1 MAEDQARNRRPLA
14 SRRLN
19 VMRHLAGGLARLGL
33 SPNQISFA
41 GIVFSGVA
49 AVAFLNVSTM
59 PVLWLVGAVFIQL
72 RLLANLLDGLVAVE
86 EGRGSTTGP
95 LWNEMPD
102 RIEDTLIIAG
112 FGHAIGQPDLGLW
125 TALVAV
131 GCAYVRMLGGALG
144 QQQDFSGPMA
154 KQHRMAAL
162 TIGCA
167 IAFVETL
174 SGAEHSLTEVLL
186 WLVLVGTLV
195 TIARRTSTLARR
207 LRDTA

>member
-1 MAEDQARNRRPLA
+1 MRR
-14 SRRLN
+14 
-19 VMRHLAGGLARLGL
+19 LAGGLARLGL
-33 SPNQISFA
+33 SPNHISFA
-41 GIVFSGVA
+41 GIVFSGIA
-49 AVAFLNVSTM
+49 AIAFLNAGTM
-59 PVLWLVGAVFIQL
+59 PVLWLVAAASIQL

-86 EGRGSTTGP
+86 EGRGSPSGP

-112 FGHAIGQPDLGLW
+112 FGHAIGEPDLGLW

-167 IAFVETL
+167 IAFVESL
-174 SGAEHSLTEVLL
+174 SGAEHRVTEVLL
-186 WLVLVGTLV
+186 WLVLAGTVV
-195 TIARRTSTLARR
+195 TIVRRTLTLANR
-207 LRDTA
+207 LRDAA

>member
-1 MAEDQARNRRPLA
+1 MRR
-14 SRRLN
+14 
-19 VMRHLAGGLARLGL
+19 LAGGLARLGL

-49 AVAFLNVSTM
+49 AVAFLNASTM
-59 PVLWLVGAVFIQL
+59 PVLWLVAAASIQL

-86 EGRGSTTGP
+86 EGRGSPSGP

-102 RIEDTLIIAG
+102 RIEDTLIIVG
-112 FGHAIGQPDLGLW
+112 FGHAIGEPDLGLW

-131 GCAYVRMLGGALG
+131 GCAYVRVLGGALG

-162 TIGCA
+162 TLGCA
-167 IAFVETL
+167 IAFVEHL
-174 SGAEHSLTEVLL
+174 SGAEHRVTEVLL
-186 WLVLVGTLV
+186 WLVLAGTVV
-195 TIARRTSTLARR
+195 TIVRRTLTLANR
-207 LRDTA
+207 LRDAA